1 MRTSNVLQL
10 LIESFGAL
18 GGDEGIL
25 FGDRE
30 QEVTGIQVCWM
41 ASLDAI
47 EHAGKAGD
55 NLIIAH
61 EDLYFPSWRPQN
73 SSTPVDYLS
82 WRVNQRRI
90 GLLTDHG
97 ISVIRV
103 HGTLDR
109 HCIFTAFANKLGL
122 GTPAVDEGPYLK
134 AYDLPPNTTFGALVG
149 RVKSALG
156 MEAVRATPHDPAA
169 PVRRA
174 GLPWGGLGLFV
185 NVGYMQSILKYGCDV
200 FIAGESDNYG
210 MHFAWESGVPMI
222 ETSHEVSENP
232 GLAEYAQELQ
242 AMLPNVP
249 VHYYEN
255 PMPWRRW

>member
-1 MRTSNVLQL
+1 MRTADVLQV
-10 LIESFGAL
+10 IVDSCGAL

-30 QEVTGIQVCWM
+30 QEVSGIQVCWM

-47 EHAGKAGD
+47 EQAGKAQD

-73 SSTPVDYLS
+73 SGAPVDYLS
-82 WRVNQRRI
+82 WRVNQRRMQ
-90 GLLTDHG
+90 LLARYG
-97 ISVIRV
+97 IAVMRV

-109 HCIFTAFANKLGL
+109 HCIFTAFAAKLGL
-122 GTPAVDEGPYLK
+122 GAPVVDEGAYLK
-134 AYDLPPNTTFGALVG
+134 AYDLPADTTYGGLVE

-156 MEAVRATPHDPAA
+156 MTAVRATPHDPAA

-185 NVGYMQSILKYGCDV
+185 NVGYMQSILKYDCDV

-210 MHFAWESGVPMI
+210 MHFAMESGVPMI

-232 GLAEYAQELQ
+232 GLAQYAQELQ
-242 AMLPNVP
+242 AALLTVP
-249 VHYYEN
+249 VRYYEN
-255 PMPWRRW
+255 PMPWRWW

>member
-1 MRTSNVLQL
+1 MRTADVLQA
-10 LIESFGAL
+10 IIDSCGPP

-30 QEVTGIQVCWM
+30 QEIKGIQVCWM

-47 EHAGKAGD
+47 QHAGQAGD

-61 EDLYFPSWRPQN
+61 EDLYFPSWRPAG
-73 SSTPVDYLS
+73 STTPVEYLS
-82 WRVNQRRI
+82 WPVNVRRI
-90 GLLTDHG
+90 GLLSQHG
-97 ISVIRV
+97 IAVIRS
-103 HGTLDR
+103 HGSLDR
-109 HCIFTAFANKLGL
+109 YCIFDAFAAKLGL
-122 GTPAVDEGPYLK
+122 GQPAVNEGPYLK
-134 AYDLPPNTTFGALVG
+134 VYDLPPDTTYGELIE

-185 NVGYMQSILKYGCDV
+185 NVGYMQSILTYGCDV

-210 MHFAWESGVPMI
+210 MHFALESGVPMI

-232 GLAEYAQELQ
+232 GLAQYAQELQ
-242 AMLPNVP
+242 EALPDVP

-255 PMPWRRW
+255 PMPWRWW

>member
-1 MRTSNVLQL
+1 MRTADVLQL
-10 LIESFGAL
+10 IIDTCGTL

-25 FGDRE
+25 FGDSE

-47 EHAGKAGD
+47 EHAVAAGD

-61 EDLYFPSWRPQN
+61 EDLYHPSWRPPHN
-73 SSTPVDYLS
+73 TTPVDYLS

-90 GLLTDHG
+90 RLLSLNDTT
-97 ISVIRV
+97 VIRV

-109 HCIFTAFANKLGL
+109 YCIFTAFADKLGL
-122 GTPAVDEGPYLK
+122 GAPAVDDGLYLK
-134 AYDLPPNTTFGALVG
+134 AYDLPPGTTYGGLIE
-149 RVKSALG
+149 RIKDTLG

-169 PVRRA
+169 PVQRA

-200 FIAGESDNYG
+200 FVAGESDNYG
-210 MHFAWESGVPMI
+210 MHFAQDSGVPMI

-232 GLAEYAQELQ
+232 GLALFTEELQ
-242 AMLPNVP
+242 RLLPAVP
-249 VHYYEN
+249 VHFYEN
-255 PMPWRRW
+255 PMPWRWW